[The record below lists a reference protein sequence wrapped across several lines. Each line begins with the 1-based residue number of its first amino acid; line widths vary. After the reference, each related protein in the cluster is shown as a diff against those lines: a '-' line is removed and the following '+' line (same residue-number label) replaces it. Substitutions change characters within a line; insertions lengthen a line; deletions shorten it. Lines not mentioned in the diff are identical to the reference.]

1 MSRLALRR
9 CGECAASRRENGRL
23 RDEVERLERCN
34 RELEDQVA
42 RLQAALE
49 AARRAGKRQA
59 APFSKGAPKTRPR
72 RPGRCSGEEHGRSSW
87 RAPPAP
93 ETIDEV
99 VEALLPEC
107 CPACGGEA
115 LESHVVHQFQAD
127 VPRVRPYIIRFNIH
141 VGRCRAC
148 GRRLQG
154 RHPRQTSDALG
165 AAASQVGP
173 RALALAAELNKGLGL
188 SFEKS
193 SRLLQVAFGLPISR
207 GGLCQAIAR
216 MARKARPTYQ
226 ALIEKLR
233 AAPVVVPDET
243 GWKVGGWLAWLW
255 VFVGEDVTVYAIH
268 SGRGFCQAAA
278 ILGADFAGVMV
289 RDGWAPYR
297 RFKRARHQTC
307 LGHLL
312 ARCKENL
319 ETALRGTAR
328 VPRALQRLL
337 RSALDLRDRRDAGSI
352 HEHGFAV
359 ARGRL
364 EAQMKRLLEWKPRDE
379 ENRKLLAHLGRE
391 REALFTFLRLPGIPA
406 TNWRAEQAIRPAV
419 VTRKVCGGN
428 RTWNGAL
435 VQQVLASVLR
445 TARQQECDAL
455 ELLASLLC
463 SPEPVV
469 AQQLLTGRPP

>member
-1 MSRLALRR
+1 MSRLAVRS
-9 CGECAASRRENGRL
+9 CGECQAFRRENRRL
-23 RDEVERLERCN
+23 RGEVERLARRN
-34 RELEDQVA
+34 RVLQEELT
-42 RLQAALE
+42 RLRSALE
-49 AARRAGKRQA
+49 EARRAGKRQA
-59 APFSKGAPKTRPR
+59 APFSKGQPKSRPA
-72 RPGRCSGEEHGRSSW
+72 RPGRRSGKQHGPSSW
-87 RAPPAP
+87 RARPPA
-93 ETIDEV
+93 EEIDEV
-99 VEALLPEC
+99 VEVPLPER
-107 CPACGGEA
+107 CPDCGGET
-115 LESHVVHQFQAD
+115 LGSHVAHQFQAD
-127 VPRVRPYIIRFNIH
+127 VPPVRPHITQFNVQ

-173 RALALAAELNKGLGL
+173 RALALSAELNKGLGL

-193 SRLLQVAFGLPISR
+193 SRLLQVAFGLAISR

-216 MARKARPTYQ
+216 VARMARPTYQ

-233 AAPVVVPDET
+233 ASSVVVPDET
-243 GWKVGGWLAWLW
+243 GWKIGGWLEWLW
-255 VFVGEDVTVYAIH
+255 VFVGEDVTVYAIQ
-268 SGRGFCQAAA
+268 SGRGFSQAAA

-297 RFKRARHQTC
+297 RFEKARHQTC

-337 RSALDLRDRRDAGSI
+337 IAALELRDRRDAGSI
-352 HEHGFAV
+352 HEQGLAV

-364 EAQMKRLLEWKPRDE
+364 EAKMNRLLEWKPRDE
-379 ENRKLLAHLGRE
+379 ENRKLLAHLRRE
-391 REALFTFLRLPGIPA
+391 REALFTFLRRPGIPA

-428 RTWNGAL
+428 RTWNGGIDRK
-435 VQQVLASVLR
+435 SV
-445 TARQQECDAL
+445 
-455 ELLASLLC
+455 
-463 SPEPVV
+463 V
-469 AQQLLTGRPP
+469 